1 MRVALLEGRV
11 GVYFSIDTLNARRR
25 KNAAFLSTF
34 KTLHKKML
42 SSKCALSFR
51 DVASPNATLESRV
64 SPSKRT
70 RTVPRSSFLA
80 FSSRFDD
87 DDDDDDEVLR
97 RQSEKTVTLR
107 RRPRRRRRRP
117 RRLRAGMSSAMMMI
131 HRPPLVS
138 ANDALGIWAVVLAS
152 AHFGAWAEKK
162 PWGAALGGACLIA
175 ALTTLILANLG
186 NSRKSLRVV
195 FFFRFFSTTRSSFME
210 CTRGLNRERG
220 TRRSLASFG
229 VLTGPM

>member
-1 MRVALLEGRV
+1 
-11 GVYFSIDTLNARRR
+11 
-25 KNAAFLSTF
+25 
-34 KTLHKKML
+34 ML

-51 DVASPNATLESRV
+51 DVVSPNATLESRV

-80 FSSRFDD
+80 FPSRFVD

-97 RQSEKTVTLR
+97 RQTVTLRRRRR
-107 RRPRRRRRRP
+107 RRPRRRRRR

-131 HRPPLVS
+131 QRPPPLVVS

-186 NSRKSLRVV
+186 TRNASRRLLLP
-195 FFFRFFSTTRSSFME
+195 FF
-210 CTRGLNRERG
+210 
-220 TRRSLASFG
+220 
-229 VLTGPM
+229 

>member
-1 MRVALLEGRV
+1 
-11 GVYFSIDTLNARRR
+11 
-25 KNAAFLSTF
+25 
-34 KTLHKKML
+34 ML
-42 SSKCALSFR
+42 SKCALSFR
-51 DVASPNATLESRV
+51 DVVSPNATLESRV

-70 RTVPRSSFLA
+70 RTLPRFSFLA
-80 FSSRFDD
+80 FSSRF

-107 RRPRRRRRRP
+107 RRRRRRR
-117 RRLRAGMSSAMMMI
+117 RRLRAGMSSAMMI

-186 NSRKSLRVV
+186 TRNASRRLLLP
-195 FFFRFFSTTRSSFME
+195 FF
-210 CTRGLNRERG
+210 
-220 TRRSLASFG
+220 
-229 VLTGPM
+229 

>member
-1 MRVALLEGRV
+1 
-11 GVYFSIDTLNARRR
+11 
-25 KNAAFLSTF
+25 
-34 KTLHKKML
+34 ML
-42 SSKCALSFR
+42 SKCALSFR
-51 DVASPNATLESRV
+51 DVVSPNATLESRV

-87 DDDDDDEVLR
+87 DDDDEVLR

-107 RRPRRRRRRP
+107 RRRRRR
-117 RRLRAGMSSAMMMI
+117 RRLRAGMSSAMMI

-186 NSRKSLRVV
+186 NSRNASRRLLLP
-195 FFFRFFSTTRSSFME
+195 FF
-210 CTRGLNRERG
+210 
-220 TRRSLASFG
+220 
-229 VLTGPM
+229 

>member
-1 MRVALLEGRV
+1 
-11 GVYFSIDTLNARRR
+11 
-25 KNAAFLSTF
+25 
-34 KTLHKKML
+34 ML
-42 SSKCALSFR
+42 SKCALSFR
-51 DVASPNATLESRV
+51 DVVSPNATLESRV

-70 RTVPRSSFLA
+70 RTLPRSSFLA
-80 FSSRFDD
+80 FPSRFD

-107 RRPRRRRRRP
+107 RRRRRRRR
-117 RRLRAGMSSAMMMI
+117 RRLRAGMSSAMMI

-186 NSRKSLRVV
+186 TRNASRRLLLP
-195 FFFRFFSTTRSSFME
+195 FF
-210 CTRGLNRERG
+210 
-220 TRRSLASFG
+220 
-229 VLTGPM
+229 

>member
-1 MRVALLEGRV
+1 
-11 GVYFSIDTLNARRR
+11 
-25 KNAAFLSTF
+25 
-34 KTLHKKML
+34 ML

-51 DVASPNATLESRV
+51 DVVSPNATLESRV

-70 RTVPRSSFLA
+70 RTLPRSSFLA
-80 FSSRFDD
+80 FPSRFVD

-97 RQSEKTVTLR
+97 RQTVTLRRR
-107 RRPRRRRRRP
+107 RRPRRRRRR
-117 RRLRAGMSSAMMMI
+117 RRLRAGMSSAMMI
-131 HRPPLVS
+131 QRPPLVVS

-186 NSRKSLRVV
+186 TRNASRRLLLP
-195 FFFRFFSTTRSSFME
+195 FF
-210 CTRGLNRERG
+210 
-220 TRRSLASFG
+220 
-229 VLTGPM
+229 

>member
-1 MRVALLEGRV
+1 
-11 GVYFSIDTLNARRR
+11 
-25 KNAAFLSTF
+25 
-34 KTLHKKML
+34 ML

-51 DVASPNATLESRV
+51 DVVSPNATLESRV

-70 RTVPRSSFLA
+70 RTLPRSSFLA
-80 FSSRFDD
+80 FPSRFVD

-97 RQSEKTVTLR
+97 RQTVTLRRRR
-107 RRPRRRRRRP
+107 RRPRRRRRR
-117 RRLRAGMSSAMMMI
+117 RRLRAGMSSAMMI
-131 HRPPLVS
+131 QRPPLVVS

-186 NSRKSLRVV
+186 TRNASRRLLLP
-195 FFFRFFSTTRSSFME
+195 FF
-210 CTRGLNRERG
+210 
-220 TRRSLASFG
+220 
-229 VLTGPM
+229 

>member
-1 MRVALLEGRV
+1 
-11 GVYFSIDTLNARRR
+11 
-25 KNAAFLSTF
+25 
-34 KTLHKKML
+34 ML

-51 DVASPNATLESRV
+51 DVVSPNATLESRV

-70 RTVPRSSFLA
+70 RTLPRSSFLA
-80 FSSRFDD
+80 FPSRFVD

-97 RQSEKTVTLR
+97 RQTVTLRRR
-107 RRPRRRRRRP
+107 RRPRRRRRR

-131 HRPPLVS
+131 QRPPLVVS
-138 ANDALGIWAVVLAS
+138 ANELGIWAVVLAS

-186 NSRKSLRVV
+186 TRNASRRLLLP
-195 FFFRFFSTTRSSFME
+195 FF
-210 CTRGLNRERG
+210 
-220 TRRSLASFG
+220 
-229 VLTGPM
+229 

>member
-1 MRVALLEGRV
+1 
-11 GVYFSIDTLNARRR
+11 
-25 KNAAFLSTF
+25 
-34 KTLHKKML
+34 ML

-51 DVASPNATLESRV
+51 DVVSPNATLESRV

-80 FSSRFDD
+80 FPSRFVDD

-97 RQSEKTVTLR
+97 RQTVTLRRR
-107 RRPRRRRRRP
+107 RRPRRRRRR
-117 RRLRAGMSSAMMMI
+117 LRAMSSAMMI
-131 HRPPLVS
+131 QRPPLVS

-186 NSRKSLRVV
+186 TRNASRRLLLP
-195 FFFRFFSTTRSSFME
+195 FF
-210 CTRGLNRERG
+210 
-220 TRRSLASFG
+220 
-229 VLTGPM
+229 

>member
-1 MRVALLEGRV
+1 
-11 GVYFSIDTLNARRR
+11 
-25 KNAAFLSTF
+25 
-34 KTLHKKML
+34 ML

-51 DVASPNATLESRV
+51 DVVSPNATLESRV

-70 RTVPRSSFLA
+70 RTHPRSSFLA
-80 FSSRFDD
+80 SPSRFDD
-87 DDDDDDEVLR
+87 DDEVLTGLP
-97 RQSEKTVTLR
+97 KTVTLRRR
-107 RRPRRRRRRP
+107 RRPRRRRRR
-117 RRLRAGMSSAMMMI
+117 LRAGMSRAMMI
-131 HRPPLVS
+131 RPPLVS

-186 NSRKSLRVV
+186 IRETLRVV
-195 FFFRFFSTTRSSFME
+195 FFFRFFSTTRSSFIE

>member
-1 MRVALLEGRV
+1 
-11 GVYFSIDTLNARRR
+11 
-25 KNAAFLSTF
+25 
-34 KTLHKKML
+34 ML

-51 DVASPNATLESRV
+51 DVVSPNATLESRV

-70 RTVPRSSFLA
+70 RTLPRSSFLA
-80 FSSRFDD
+80 FPSRF

-97 RQSEKTVTLR
+97 RQTGLPKTVTLRRR
-107 RRPRRRRRRP
+107 RRPRRRRR
-117 RRLRAGMSSAMMMI
+117 RRLRAGMSSAMMI
-131 HRPPLVS
+131 QRPPLVVS

-186 NSRKSLRVV
+186 TRNASRRLLLP
-195 FFFRFFSTTRSSFME
+195 FF
-210 CTRGLNRERG
+210 
-220 TRRSLASFG
+220 
-229 VLTGPM
+229 

>member
-1 MRVALLEGRV
+1 
-11 GVYFSIDTLNARRR
+11 
-25 KNAAFLSTF
+25 
-34 KTLHKKML
+34 ML
-42 SSKCALSFR
+42 SKCALSFR
-51 DVASPNATLESRV
+51 DVVSPNATLESRV

-70 RTVPRSSFLA
+70 RTLPRFSFLA
-80 FSSRFDD
+80 FSSRF

-107 RRPRRRRRRP
+107 RRRRRR
-117 RRLRAGMSSAMMMI
+117 RRLRAGMSSAMMI
-131 HRPPLVS
+131 QRPPLVVS

-186 NSRKSLRVV
+186 TRNASRRLLLP
-195 FFFRFFSTTRSSFME
+195 FF
-210 CTRGLNRERG
+210 
-220 TRRSLASFG
+220 
-229 VLTGPM
+229 

>member
-1 MRVALLEGRV
+1 
-11 GVYFSIDTLNARRR
+11 
-25 KNAAFLSTF
+25 
-34 KTLHKKML
+34 ML

-51 DVASPNATLESRV
+51 DVVSPNATLESRV

-80 FSSRFDD
+80 FPSRFVD

-97 RQSEKTVTLR
+97 RQTVTLRRR
-107 RRPRRRRRRP
+107 RRPRRRRRR
-117 RRLRAGMSSAMMMI
+117 RRLRAGMSSAMMI
-131 HRPPLVS
+131 QRPPLVVS

-186 NSRKSLRVV
+186 TRNASRRLLLP
-195 FFFRFFSTTRSSFME
+195 FF
-210 CTRGLNRERG
+210 
-220 TRRSLASFG
+220 
-229 VLTGPM
+229 

>member
-1 MRVALLEGRV
+1 M
-11 GVYFSIDTLNARRR
+11 
-25 KNAAFLSTF
+25 LS
-34 KTLHKKML
+34 

-51 DVASPNATLESRV
+51 DVVKSPNATLESRV

-80 FSSRFDD
+80 FPSRFVDD

-97 RQSEKTVTLR
+97 RQTVTLRR
-107 RRPRRRRRRP
+107 RRPRRRRRRR

-131 HRPPLVS
+131 QRPPLVVS

-186 NSRKSLRVV
+186 TRNASRLLLLP
-195 FFFRFFSTTRSSFME
+195 FF
-210 CTRGLNRERG
+210 
-220 TRRSLASFG
+220 
-229 VLTGPM
+229 

>member
-1 MRVALLEGRV
+1 
-11 GVYFSIDTLNARRR
+11 
-25 KNAAFLSTF
+25 
-34 KTLHKKML
+34 ML
-42 SSKCALSFR
+42 SKCALSFR
-51 DVASPNATLESRV
+51 DVVSPNATLESRV

-70 RTVPRSSFLA
+70 RTLPRCSFLA
-80 FSSRFDD
+80 FSSRF

-107 RRPRRRRRRP
+107 RRRRRR
-117 RRLRAGMSSAMMMI
+117 RRLRAGMSSAMMI

-186 NSRKSLRVV
+186 TRNASRRLLLP
-195 FFFRFFSTTRSSFME
+195 FF
-210 CTRGLNRERG
+210 
-220 TRRSLASFG
+220 
-229 VLTGPM
+229 

>member
-1 MRVALLEGRV
+1 
-11 GVYFSIDTLNARRR
+11 
-25 KNAAFLSTF
+25 
-34 KTLHKKML
+34 ML

-51 DVASPNATLESRV
+51 DVVSPNATLESRV

-70 RTVPRSSFLA
+70 RTLPRSSFLA
-80 FSSRFDD
+80 FPSRF

-97 RQSEKTVTLR
+97 RQTVTLRRR
-107 RRPRRRRRRP
+107 RRPRRRRRR
-117 RRLRAGMSSAMMMI
+117 RRLRAGMSSAMMI

-186 NSRKSLRVV
+186 TRNASRRLLLP
-195 FFFRFFSTTRSSFME
+195 FF
-210 CTRGLNRERG
+210 
-220 TRRSLASFG
+220 
-229 VLTGPM
+229 

>member
-1 MRVALLEGRV
+1 
-11 GVYFSIDTLNARRR
+11 
-25 KNAAFLSTF
+25 
-34 KTLHKKML
+34 
-42 SSKCALSFR
+42 
-51 DVASPNATLESRV
+51 
-64 SPSKRT
+64 
-70 RTVPRSSFLA
+70 
-80 FSSRFDD
+80 
-87 DDDDDDEVLR
+87 
-97 RQSEKTVTLR
+97 
-107 RRPRRRRRRP
+107 
-117 RRLRAGMSSAMMMI
+117 MSSAMMI

-186 NSRKSLRVV
+186 TLRVV

>member
-1 MRVALLEGRV
+1 M
-11 GVYFSIDTLNARRR
+11 
-25 KNAAFLSTF
+25 LS
-34 KTLHKKML
+34 

-51 DVASPNATLESRV
+51 DVVSPNATLESRV

-80 FSSRFDD
+80 FPSRFVD

-97 RQSEKTVTLR
+97 RQTVTLRRR
-107 RRPRRRRRRP
+107 RRPRRRRRR
-117 RRLRAGMSSAMMMI
+117 RRLRAGMSSAMMI
-131 HRPPLVS
+131 QRPPLVVS

-186 NSRKSLRVV
+186 TRNASRRLLLP
-195 FFFRFFSTTRSSFME
+195 FF
-210 CTRGLNRERG
+210 
-220 TRRSLASFG
+220 
-229 VLTGPM
+229 

>member
-1 MRVALLEGRV
+1 
-11 GVYFSIDTLNARRR
+11 
-25 KNAAFLSTF
+25 
-34 KTLHKKML
+34 ML

-51 DVASPNATLESRV
+51 DVVSPNATLESRV

-70 RTVPRSSFLA
+70 RTLPRSSFLA
-80 FSSRFDD
+80 FPSRFV

-97 RQSEKTVTLR
+97 RQTVTLRRR
-107 RRPRRRRRRP
+107 RRPRRRRRR

-131 HRPPLVS
+131 QRPPLVVS

-186 NSRKSLRVV
+186 TRNASRRLLLP
-195 FFFRFFSTTRSSFME
+195 FF
-210 CTRGLNRERG
+210 
-220 TRRSLASFG
+220 
-229 VLTGPM
+229 

>member
-1 MRVALLEGRV
+1 M
-11 GVYFSIDTLNARRR
+11 
-25 KNAAFLSTF
+25 LS
-34 KTLHKKML
+34 

-80 FSSRFDD
+80 FPSRFVD

-97 RQSEKTVTLR
+97 RQTGLPKTVTLRRR
-107 RRPRRRRRRP
+107 RRPRRRRR
-117 RRLRAGMSSAMMMI
+117 RRLRAGMSSAMMI
-131 HRPPLVS
+131 QRPPLVS

-186 NSRKSLRVV
+186 TRNASRRLLLP
-195 FFFRFFSTTRSSFME
+195 FF
-210 CTRGLNRERG
+210 
-220 TRRSLASFG
+220 
-229 VLTGPM
+229 

>member
-1 MRVALLEGRV
+1 
-11 GVYFSIDTLNARRR
+11 
-25 KNAAFLSTF
+25 
-34 KTLHKKML
+34 ML

-51 DVASPNATLESRV
+51 DVVSPNATLESRV

-70 RTVPRSSFLA
+70 RTLPRSSFLA
-80 FSSRFDD
+80 FPSRFVD

-97 RQSEKTVTLR
+97 RQTVTLRRRR
-107 RRPRRRRRRP
+107 RRPRRRRRR
-117 RRLRAGMSSAMMMI
+117 LRAGMSRAMMI
-131 HRPPLVS
+131 QRPPLVS

-186 NSRKSLRVV
+186 TRNASRLLLLP
-195 FFFRFFSTTRSSFME
+195 FF
-210 CTRGLNRERG
+210 
-220 TRRSLASFG
+220 
-229 VLTGPM
+229 

>member
-1 MRVALLEGRV
+1 M
-11 GVYFSIDTLNARRR
+11 
-25 KNAAFLSTF
+25 LS
-34 KTLHKKML
+34 

-51 DVASPNATLESRV
+51 DVVKSPNATLESRV

-80 FSSRFDD
+80 FPSRFVDD

-97 RQSEKTVTLR
+97 RQTVTLR
-107 RRPRRRRRRP
+107 RRRRRPKRRRR

-131 HRPPLVS
+131 QRPPLVVS

-186 NSRKSLRVV
+186 TRNASRLLLLP
-195 FFFRFFSTTRSSFME
+195 FF
-210 CTRGLNRERG
+210 
-220 TRRSLASFG
+220 
-229 VLTGPM
+229 

>member
-87 DDDDDDEVLR
+87 DDDEVLTGLP
-97 RQSEKTVTLR
+97 KTVTLR
-107 RRPRRRRRRP
+107 RRPRRRRRRRP
-117 RRLRAGMSSAMMMI
+117 RRRRLRAGMSSAMMMI

-186 NSRKSLRVV
+186 TRNASRRLLLP
-195 FFFRFFSTTRSSFME
+195 FF
-210 CTRGLNRERG
+210 
-220 TRRSLASFG
+220 
-229 VLTGPM
+229 

>member
-1 MRVALLEGRV
+1 M
-11 GVYFSIDTLNARRR
+11 
-25 KNAAFLSTF
+25 LS
-34 KTLHKKML
+34 

-51 DVASPNATLESRV
+51 DVVKSPNATLESRV

-80 FSSRFDD
+80 FPSRFVDD

-97 RQSEKTVTLR
+97 RQTVTLRR
-107 RRPRRRRRRP
+107 RRPRRRRRRR

-131 HRPPLVS
+131 QRPPLVVS

-186 NSRKSLRVV
+186 TRNASRRLLLP
-195 FFFRFFSTTRSSFME
+195 FF
-210 CTRGLNRERG
+210 
-220 TRRSLASFG
+220 
-229 VLTGPM
+229 

>member
-1 MRVALLEGRV
+1 M
-11 GVYFSIDTLNARRR
+11 
-25 KNAAFLSTF
+25 LS
-34 KTLHKKML
+34 

-51 DVASPNATLESRV
+51 DVVKSPNATLESRV

-80 FSSRFDD
+80 FPSRFVDDD

-97 RQSEKTVTLR
+97 RQTVTLRRRR
-107 RRPRRRRRRP
+107 RRPRRRRRR

-131 HRPPLVS
+131 QRPPPLVVS

-186 NSRKSLRVV
+186 TRNASRRLLLP
-195 FFFRFFSTTRSSFME
+195 FF
-210 CTRGLNRERG
+210 
-220 TRRSLASFG
+220 
-229 VLTGPM
+229 

>member
-70 RTVPRSSFLA
+70 RTLPRSSFLA
-80 FSSRFDD
+80 FPSRFVDD
-87 DDDDDDEVLR
+87 CDDDDDEVLR
-97 RQSEKTVTLR
+97 RQTVTLRRR
-107 RRPRRRRRRP
+107 RRPRRRRRR
-117 RRLRAGMSSAMMMI
+117 RRLRAGMSSAMMI
-131 HRPPLVS
+131 QRPPLVVS

-186 NSRKSLRVV
+186 TRNASRRLLLP
-195 FFFRFFSTTRSSFME
+195 FF
-210 CTRGLNRERG
+210 
-220 TRRSLASFG
+220 
-229 VLTGPM
+229 

>member
-70 RTVPRSSFLA
+70 RTLPRSSFLA
-80 FSSRFDD
+80 FPSRFVD

-97 RQSEKTVTLR
+97 RQTVTLRRRR
-107 RRPRRRRRRP
+107 RRPRRRRRR
-117 RRLRAGMSSAMMMI
+117 RRLRAGMSSAMMI
-131 HRPPLVS
+131 QRPPLVVS

>member
-1 MRVALLEGRV
+1 
-11 GVYFSIDTLNARRR
+11 
-25 KNAAFLSTF
+25 
-34 KTLHKKML
+34 ML

-186 NSRKSLRVV
+186 TRNASRRLLLP
-195 FFFRFFSTTRSSFME
+195 FF
-210 CTRGLNRERG
+210 
-220 TRRSLASFG
+220 
-229 VLTGPM
+229 